1 MRFEWNDLR
10 ALITVV
16 NVSLI
21 IKFGLVV
28 SWFGL
33 TLAIFGIF
41 SDINKRRTDET
52 NFRWNSVVIHGMNM
66 ILNLYFLSLL

>member
-1 MRFEWNDLR
+1 MKFEWNDLR

-41 SDINKRRTDET
+41 SDINKRRTDKT
-52 NFRWNSVVIHGMNM
+52 NFKWNSVVIHGMNM

>member
-1 MRFEWNDLR
+1 MKFEWNDLR

-33 TLAIFGIF
+33 TLAVFGIF
-41 SDINKRRTDET
+41 SDINKRRTDKT
-52 NFRWNSVVIHGMNM
+52 NFKWNSVVIHGMNM

>member
-41 SDINKRRTDET
+41 SDINKRRADKA

-66 ILNLYFLSLL
+66 VLNLYFLSLL

>member
-16 NVSLI
+16 NISLI

-41 SDINKRRTDET
+41 SDINKRRTDKA

-66 ILNLYFLSLL
+66 VLNLYFLSLL

>member
-1 MRFEWNDLR
+1 MKFEWNDLR
-10 ALITVV
+10 ALITIV

-33 TLAIFGIF
+33 TLAIFGIL
-41 SDINKRRTDET
+41 SDINKRRTNKT
-52 NFRWNSVVIHGMNM
+52 AFRWNNLVIHGMNLL
-66 ILNLYFLSLL
+66 LNIHFLSLL

>member
-41 SDINKRRTDET
+41 SDINKRRTDKAS
-52 NFRWNSVVIHGMNM
+52 FRWNSVVIHGMNM

>member
-41 SDINKRRTDET
+41 SDINKRRTDKT